1 MERFVKS
8 EVLAKK
14 DTFDKTLRLDLTDVN
29 NLHVVENVKLGSA
42 AALVCKKAKKVP
54 KCKTNAPNFLVHL
67 VKKLKE
73 KSPLRYKFTL
83 YISSLSTTQLAAGSH
98 DFI

>member
-42 AALVCKKAKKVP
+42 AALVCKKAKKVQ
-54 KCKTNAPNFLVHL
+54 KV
-67 VKKLKE
+67 
-73 KSPLRYKFTL
+73 
-83 YISSLSTTQLAAGSH
+83 
-98 DFI
+98 